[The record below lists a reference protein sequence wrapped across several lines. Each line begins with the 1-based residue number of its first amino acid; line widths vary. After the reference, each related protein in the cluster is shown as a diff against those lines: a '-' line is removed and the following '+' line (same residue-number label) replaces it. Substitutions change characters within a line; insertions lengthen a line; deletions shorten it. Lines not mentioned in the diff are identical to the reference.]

1 MEFCERG
8 KEVKLRRAG
17 VGRLILSK
25 HIVQRS
31 QRTNQKLEKS
41 KWAHNGLGP
50 GFCSGWPVF
59 LFNKKKKKG
68 GEEGKGDHVHTE
80 AEVGIKSLWKKVCS
94 PRAMRSYNK
103 QGRFLPWSAQRER
116 GSANTS
122 VIDLTPEHRKKKFLF
137 MRPFLHGNVIQPV

>member
-1 MEFCERG
+1 MININFSQPF
-8 KEVKLRRAG
+8 
-17 VGRLILSK
+17 LIHGFLK
-25 HIVQRS
+25 PLMS
-31 QRTNQKLEKS
+31 QLVELWGSDQKDQMQTGEMATLKIRNLA
-41 KWAHNGLGP
+41 K
-50 GFCSGWPVF
+50 
-59 LFNKKKKKG
+59 KKKKKG